1 MEINNMS
8 VSSLEIPNRL
18 KFFRKLRGMTQE
30 DLSCASRINFGQIRK
45 YESGERVPKLEQLEQ
60 IAKGMNISINTLMDF
75 DVKSVGDV
83 MSLLIKIDETAGIT
97 FSGTKNKDGSYD
109 PKSIQLTFKNKD
121 ILERIAIYMA
131 LKDRAKKE
139 PDLLLI
145 DPDLKSPLLIEKTD
159 LMLDGDRF

>member
-1 MEINNMS
+1 MAVESWELPARIK
-8 VSSLEIPNRL
+8 L
-18 KFFRKLRGMTQE
+18 FRKMRGMTQA
-30 DLSCASRINFGQIRK
+30 DLSAASGIEFGQIRK
-45 YESGERVPKLEQLEQ
+45 YESGERVPKLEQLEL
-60 IAKGMNISINTLMDF
+60 IAKAMNISINTLMDF
-75 DVKSVGDV
+75 DVKSAGDV

-109 PKSIQLTFKNKD
+109 PKSIKLTFKNKD

>member
-1 MEINNMS
+1 MS
-8 VSSLEIPNRL
+8 VSYLEIPTRL
-18 KFFRKLRGMTQE
+18 KFFRMLRGMTQE
-30 DLSCASRINFGQIRK
+30 DLSYASGINFGQIRK
-45 YESGERVPKLEQLEQ
+45 YESGERVPKLEQLEL

-75 DVKSVGDV
+75 DVKSAGDV

-109 PKSIQLTFKNKD
+109 PKSIKLTYKNKE
-121 ILERIAIYMA
+121 IMERIAIYMS